1 MDGILSNKDNPKT
14 TPKSR
19 EKYCAAVDCK
29 NSCYD
34 SHGHRTKY
42 HFFRFPKKIKQ
53 RNRWCNL
60 IKRQH
65 GKDGF
70 SVNSSTV
77 VCSEHFE
84 KEDIIR
90 KLGGRWDL
98 KKGAEPSQFNWTRE
112 KPIRKPPK
120 DRIHPES
127 MGADKSA
134 TSDLVSIL
142 CDHFTDTF
150 PGDPQNPTSDLVSI
164 SCDDLTDTSPGD
176 PQTEANVIHEMQAKI
191 ATLES
196 KLSICQEKLREED
209 EEIEILL
216 RQQFSIDK
224 VKHDNSA
231 IMFYTGF
238 PSYEVLISFFHY
250 IEPKISKMQYWKGEI
265 LLKESQSYKT
275 DENRMK
281 PGPSR
286 KLNSLDEFFLVLMR
300 LKAGLF
306 VQDLSDRFGISITT
320 VSRI

>member
-1 MDGILSNKDNPKT
+1 
-14 TPKSR
+14 
-19 EKYCAAVDCK
+19 
-29 NSCYD
+29 
-34 SHGHRTKY
+34 
-42 HFFRFPKKIKQ
+42 
-53 RNRWCNL
+53 
-60 IKRQH
+60 
-65 GKDGF
+65 
-70 SVNSSTV
+70 
-77 VCSEHFE
+77 
-84 KEDIIR
+84 
-90 KLGGRWDL
+90 
-98 KKGAEPSQFNWTRE
+98 
-112 KPIRKPPK
+112 
-120 DRIHPES
+120 